1 MPAPGEVPA
10 VSFPVTLID
19 LAGFAALLLWGTH
32 MVGSAVQRALGP
44 RLKAFLGRAL
54 RNRWQGF
61 AAGLGITALL
71 QSSTATGLMVS
82 GFAAAGLV
90 ETVPALAAMLGANV
104 GTTLIVQLLSFD
116 VAAAAPALVLAGVI
130 MFRGDRNAVT
140 HDLGRALIGL
150 GLILIALHA
159 LVELMR
165 PLEDAPSIRMLL
177 GAISTEPVLDVLLA
191 AVLTWA
197 VHSSVAVVL
206 LVMSLAVQGVVPPN
220 AAFALILGANLG
232 SALAP
237 VLEAASGRDPVAR
250 RVPMG
255 NLLNRALGVAAGVA
269 LIEPVGRFMVTL
281 QPDPGRAAADFHTLF
296 NLVTAAVFFPLL
308 SPLARL
314 LVRAYPAK
322 ADPDDPAQP
331 RYLEPAAKDMPV
343 IALGAAAREAL
354 RLADTVDDML
364 ARAKEALVAGDRRR
378 IGETRR
384 MDDILD
390 ALNTAI
396 KSYLTALDPDDL
408 TADDARRVEEILVFA
423 TNMEQAGDVVYRNL
437 MVLAAKRLERGLAF
451 SPAGAAELA
460 AILDRLRENLRRAAS
475 LLMTGDPR
483 AARLLAAEKAA
494 FRASESL
501 ATRTHFDRL
510 RSGDLHL
517 AEASTLHLDLVRDL
531 KQVNAHIVAAA
542 AYPVLARTGELRD
555 SRLTDA
561 ASDHAGR

>member
-1 MPAPGEVPA
+1 M
-10 VSFPVTLID
+10 SFPVTLID

-44 RLKAFLGRAL
+44 RLKLVLGRAL

-104 GTTLIVQLLSFD
+104 GTTLIVQVLSFD
-116 VAAAAPALVLAGVI
+116 VAAAAPALVLVGVI
-130 MFRGDRNAVT
+130 MFRSDRNSVA
-140 HDLGRALIGL
+140 HDLGRAFIGL
-150 GLILIALHA
+150 GLILFALHA
-159 LVELMR
+159 LVDLLR

-177 GAISTEPVLDVLLA
+177 GAVATVPLLDVLLA

-237 VLEAASGRDPVAR
+237 ALEAFASRDPVAR
-250 RVPMG
+250 RVPAG
-255 NLLNRALGVAAGVA
+255 NLLNRVLGVAVGVA
-269 LIEPVGRFMVTL
+269 LIEPAGRLMVML

-296 NLVTAAVFFPLL
+296 NLVTAAVFFPILG
-308 SPLARL
+308 PLARL
-314 LVRAYPAK
+314 LVWVYPARVDP
-322 ADPDDPAQP
+322 ADPSRP
-331 RYLEPAAKDMPV
+331 RYLEPAARDVPV

-354 RLADTVDDML
+354 RLSDTVDDML

-378 IGETRR
+378 IGETGR

-396 KSYLTALDPDDL
+396 KSYLTALDPEDL
-408 TADDARRVEEILVFA
+408 SEADERRMEEILLFA
-423 TNMEQAGDVVYRNL
+423 TNMEQAGDVVNRNL
-437 MVLAAKRLERGLAF
+437 MSLAAKRLERGLAF
-451 SPAGAAELA
+451 SPEGEVELIA
-460 AILDRLRENLRRAAS
+460 TLDRLRDNLRLAS
-475 LLMTGDPR
+475 ALFMTGDPR

-517 AEASTLHLDLVRDL
+517 AEASTLHLDLMRDL
-531 KQVNAHIVAAA
+531 KQVNAHLVAAS

-555 SRLTDA
+555 SRLE
-561 ASDHAGR
+561 SDPGKLNQFAR